1 MTNHDWLDDQTMIHD
16 TRGRIVAAAF
26 RSLAEHGYEA
36 ATVKDIAREAG
47 VAPGLVHYYFETKEE
62 LLLAAIAYGCAQMP
76 EPSGDPTEF
85 ARQAFA
91 DSKASLDVKS
101 DFQRL
106 ILDMA
111 AVGLHNPRIAER
123 VVEFIR
129 QDRGYIEQVARQV
142 LAQRETRSP
151 DEAPAI
157 AAVVWGAIWGIALQK
172 LLEPEFDAGAAIDAL
187 AEMALRNDPPSA
199 SVEGM
204 SDV

>member
-1 MTNHDWLDDQTMIHD
+1 MRGD
-16 TRGRIVAAAF
+16 TRQRIVAAAF
-26 RSLAEHGYEA
+26 RSLADHGYEA
-36 ATVKDIAREAG
+36 ATIKDIAHEAG
-47 VAPGLVHYYFETKEE
+47 IAPGLVHYYFETKEE

-76 EPSGDPTEF
+76 VPTGDPTQF
-85 ARQAFA
+85 ARQALA
-91 DSKASLDVKS
+91 ESKANLDLNG

-142 LAQRETRSP
+142 LAQREARSL
-151 DEAPAI
+151 DEAPAL

-187 AEMALRNDPPSA
+187 AEMALRSDPPPA
-199 SVEGM
+199 VVEATP
-204 SDV
+204 DV

>member
-1 MTNHDWLDDQTMIHD
+1 MTNHDWLDDQTVTSD
-16 TRGRIVAAAF
+16 TRERIVAAAF

-36 ATVKDIAREAG
+36 ATVKDIAHEAG

-85 ARQAFA
+85 AREAFA
-91 DSKASLDVKS
+91 DSKANLDLKT

-129 QDRGYIEQVARQV
+129 QDRGYIERVARQV
-142 LAQRETRSP
+142 LAQREMRSS
-151 DEAPAI
+151 DEAPAV

-172 LLEPEFDAGAAIDAL
+172 LLEPEFDAGAAVDAL
-187 AEMALRNDPPSA
+187 AEMALRNGPPPPPVDA
-199 SVEGM
+199 V

>member
-1 MTNHDWLDDQTMIHD
+1 MTNHDWLDDQTVTTD
-16 TRGRIVAAAF
+16 TRERIVAAAF

-36 ATVKDIAREAG
+36 ATVKDIAHEAG

-85 ARQAFA
+85 AREAFA
-91 DSKASLDVKS
+91 DSKANLDLKT

-106 ILDMA
+106 MLDMA

-129 QDRGYIEQVARQV
+129 QDRGYIERVARQV
-142 LAQRETRSP
+142 LAQRETRSS

-172 LLEPEFDAGAAIDAL
+172 LLEPEFDAGAAVDAL
-187 AEMALRNDPPSA
+187 AEMALRFGPPPPPVDA
-199 SVEGM
+199 VA
-204 SDV
+204 DV

>member
-1 MTNHDWLDDQTMIHD
+1 MSGDRRQ
-16 TRGRIVAAAF
+16 RIVAAAF
-26 RSLAEHGYEA
+26 RSLADHGYEA
-36 ATVKDIAREAG
+36 ATIKDIAHEAG
-47 VAPGLVHYYFETKEE
+47 IAPGLVHYYFETKEE

-76 EPSGDPTEF
+76 VPTGDPTQF
-85 ARQAFA
+85 ARQALA
-91 DSKASLDVKS
+91 EGKANLDLNS

-142 LAQRETRSP
+142 LAQREARSL
-151 DEAPAI
+151 DEAPAL

-187 AEMALRNDPPSA
+187 AELALRNDPPPA
-199 SVEGM
+199 GAGAA

>member
-16 TRGRIVAAAF
+16 TRERIVAAAF

-91 DSKASLDVKS
+91 DSKASLD
-101 DFQRL
+101 
-106 ILDMA
+106 M
-111 AVGLHNPRIAER
+111 
-123 VVEFIR
+123 
-129 QDRGYIEQVARQV
+129 
-142 LAQRETRSP
+142 
-151 DEAPAI
+151 
-157 AAVVWGAIWGIALQK
+157 
-172 LLEPEFDAGAAIDAL
+172 
-187 AEMALRNDPPSA
+187 
-199 SVEGM
+199 
-204 SDV
+204 

>member
-1 MTNHDWLDDQTMIHD
+1 MSGD
-16 TRGRIVAAAF
+16 TRQRIVAAAF
-26 RSLAEHGYEA
+26 RSLADHGYEA
-36 ATVKDIAREAG
+36 ATIKDIAHEAG
-47 VAPGLVHYYFETKEE
+47 IAPGLVHYYFEAKEE

-76 EPSGDPTEF
+76 VPTGDPTQF
-85 ARQAFA
+85 ARQALA
-91 DSKASLDVKS
+91 QSKANLDLNS

-111 AVGLHNPRIAER
+111 AVGLHHPRIAER

-142 LAQRETRSP
+142 LAQREARSL
-151 DEAPAI
+151 DEAPAL

-187 AEMALRNDPPSA
+187 VEMALRNDPPPA
-199 SVEGM
+199 GADAP

>member
-1 MTNHDWLDDQTMIHD
+1 MIHD
-16 TRGRIVAAAF
+16 TRERIVAAAF

-91 DSKASLDVKS
+91 DSKASLDMKS

-129 QDRGYIEQVARQV
+129 QDRGYVEHVARQV
-142 LAQRETRSP
+142 LAQREARSP

-187 AEMALRNDPPSA
+187 AEMALRNDPPA
-199 SVEGM
+199 VPVDRV